1 MTEDST
7 GSAENSEIVKAEA
20 PQAEAA
26 PPAPLLTLRD
36 GLPPIVDTRAA
47 LDEVV
52 AAVAAG
58 TGPVGLDAERAS
70 GYRYSARAYLIQLRR
85 EGAGTALIDPIAFE
99 DLSDLNEA
107 IGDAEWI
114 LHAASQDIPCLRE
127 VGLVPTALFDT
138 ELAARLLGYPRVG
151 LATLVEVIVG
161 KSMRKE
167 HSAADWSKRP
177 LPEPWLE
184 YAALDVEVL
193 VELRDV
199 LEAELVAS
207 DKDGWA
213 REEFENLLTYETPP
227 RLDPWRR
234 TSGIHKA
241 KGRRALAAVRE
252 LWTDRDELAEQLD
265 TTAGRLIPD
274 SAVIAAANAL
284 PTSGKLLMDTPGF
297 HGRGARRYLDTWVE
311 ALKRARA
318 LPESELPPVANRS
331 DGPPQVR
338 SWADRDPVAAARL
351 NAART
356 AVTELSERRNIPVEN
371 LLTPDFM
378 RRVLWTPPK
387 VADAELDDAVAA
399 ELRTLG
405 AREWQIGLMA
415 PIISEAIRN
424 PAPEPDASEPEAPV
438 EPEAPAEPTATE

>member
-1 MTEDST
+1 MAAGANEDAQDDTTE
-7 GSAENSEIVKAEA
+7 GAAA
-20 PQAEAA
+20 PEA
-26 PPAPLLTLRD
+26 PPAPLLALRD
-36 GLPPIVDTRAA
+36 GLPPIVDTREA

-52 AAVAAG
+52 AAVARG

-85 EGAGTALIDPIAFE
+85 EGAGTALIDPIAFD
-99 DLSDLNEA
+99 DLSDLNTA

-127 VGLVPTALFDT
+127 VGLVPVRLFDT

-199 LEAELVAS
+199 LGAELEES
-207 DKDGWA
+207 GKTEWA
-213 REEFENLLTYETPP
+213 RQEFEHLIAHEPPP
-227 RLDPWRR
+227 RQDPWRR

-252 LWTDRDELAEQLD
+252 LWTVRDQLAADLD
-265 TTAGRLIPD
+265 TTPGRLIPD
-274 SAVIAAANAL
+274 SAVISAANAL

-297 HGRGARRYLDTWVE
+297 HGRGARRYLDTWVD

-318 LPESELPPVANRS
+318 LPENELPPVANRS

-351 NAART
+351 NTARA
-356 AVTELSERRNIPVEN
+356 AVTELAENRNVPVEN
-371 LLTPDFM
+371 LLTPDYM
-378 RRVLWTPPK
+378 RRLLWSPPK
-387 VADAELDDAVAA
+387 VSDAELDAAVAA
-399 ELRTLG
+399 ELADLG
-405 AREWQIGLMA
+405 ARAWQIELMS
-415 PIISEAIRN
+415 PLICNAIRN
-424 PAPEPDASEPEAPV
+424 PGSPEVDVAEIAADLEGPESSD
-438 EPEAPAEPTATE
+438 